1 MLRSWGRAAAVA
13 AVAVMAIV
21 SGATGVAGQGD
32 PTGGHNVGDR
42 AGAQNNG
49 TTVTGTAETG
59 GDGYVDPPPGAD
71 DGSGGPN
78 CTTSDGTP
86 GYLHYQGLQYTTME
100 EQRTEIRPEEQRPG
114 VYLHIYCNDEY
125 VDFQFFPDGTPV
137 QVDPWSL
144 ARRVTIRPPAPV
156 IHTSPDA
163 GDQLVGLTSW
173 YWVETWQPIRRST
186 AAGGVRVTVTATP
199 TSLIID
205 PGDGTG
211 TITCENPPAYDP
223 AVPAADQSSPCTHV
237 YQRAA
242 TVTAT
247 ATLVYETS
255 FTSNVGAGGQ
265 LGTIEPTSTV
275 ALTVSEAQAINT

>member
-1 MLRSWGRAAAVA
+1 MHRNWARAAVVAVVA
-13 AVAVMAIV
+13 AMALG
-21 SGATGVAGQGD
+21 SGATGAGAEDPSGD
-32 PTGGHNVGDR
+32 FGDR
-42 AGAQNNG
+42 AGGSTNG
-49 TTVTGTAETG
+49 NTVVGNASTGDNGHA
-59 GDGYVDPPPGAD
+59 PPAGAD
-71 DGSGGPN
+71 DGSNGPN

-86 GYLHYQGLQYTTME
+86 GYLRYEGLQYTTME

-125 VDFQFFPDGTPV
+125 IGFDFFPEGQAV

-186 AAGGVRVTVTATP
+186 SAGNVRVTVTATP
-199 TSLIID
+199 TSLVID
-205 PGDGTG
+205 PGDGSG

-223 AVPAADQSSPCTHV
+223 AVPAAEQSSPCTHV

-242 TVTAT
+242 GVTAT

-255 FTSNVGAGGQ
+255 FTSNVGAGGP
-265 LGTIEPTSTV
+265 LGTIEPVSTV
-275 ALTVSEAQAINT
+275 ALTVREAQAINT